1 MSDGAELLHPWSHGW
16 YGELAFEASWA
27 PRLPPHE
34 QPSADDASS
43 GGPSGQQAPKVLQL
57 SLAEAF
63 YLAFVLPEPRLR
75 VEQSGCS
82 PIGAQEA
89 WRAFSGALPRFV
101 YHLAAY
107 RALRRAGWLVRCGL
121 KYGADYA
128 LYAAEGGKH
137 AVFCALVQAPALGDE
152 PPSWIAMQQHTRVC
166 GQVSKG
172 LLLCA
177 VGVEGG
183 VLSAEELQSA
193 ACLERLEVQ
202 MLTLSPW
209 WAAKEH
215 GTLSL

>member
-1 MSDGAELLHPWSHGW
+1 M
-16 YGELAFEASWA
+16 
-27 PRLPPHE
+27 
-34 QPSADDASS
+34 
-43 GGPSGQQAPKVLQL
+43 
-57 SLAEAF
+57 
-63 YLAFVLPEPRLR
+63 
-75 VEQSGCS
+75 
-82 PIGAQEA
+82 
-89 WRAFSGALPRFV
+89 
-101 YHLAAY
+101 
-107 RALRRAGWLVRCGL
+107 RCGL